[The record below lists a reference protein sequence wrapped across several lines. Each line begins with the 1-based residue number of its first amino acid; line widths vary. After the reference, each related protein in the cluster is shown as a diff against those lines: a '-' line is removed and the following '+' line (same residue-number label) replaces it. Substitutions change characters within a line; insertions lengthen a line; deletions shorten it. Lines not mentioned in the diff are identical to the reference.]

1 MAMVVR
7 FYKTSWFAK
16 AAKKARISDVE
27 LREAILQVLQGQA
40 DDLGGGVFK
49 KRLNKNEHRAIVIS
63 KSKGFWIYEFIFAK
77 KDRGNIEIAELKA
90 FRALAKTYNAL
101 NEQQIA
107 KLLHNRDWIE
117 ILPELLQ

>member
-1 MAMVVR
+1 MAIPVR

-27 LREAILQVLQGQA
+27 LLEAILQVLQGQA
-40 DDLGGGVFK
+40 DDLGGSVFK
-49 KRLNKNEHRAIVIS
+49 KRLNKNEHRAIILS
-63 KSKGFWIYEFIFAK
+63 KSNGFWIYEYVFAK
-77 KDRGNIEIAELKA
+77 KDRSNIEIAELKA
-90 FRALAKTYNAL
+90 FRELAKIYSAL